1 MVKVSALN
9 WRNSPPM
16 DRAKSDAAY
25 FTRRASEERAA
36 ARRAHDPRS
45 RQTHLDLAERYALAA
60 QSCARHADDA
70 EPMPE
75 APAMAPLLQPEFR
88 ILP

>member
-1 MVKVSALN
+1 M
-9 WRNSPPM
+9 
-16 DRAKSDAAY
+16 DAAY

-45 RQTHLDLAERYALAA
+45 RQTHLDLAERYAAAA
-60 QSCARHADDA
+60 QSGASDAADT
-70 EPMPE
+70 EPQ
-75 APAMAPLLQPEFR
+75 AMAPLLQPEFR

>member
-1 MVKVSALN
+1 L
-9 WRNSPPM
+9 
-16 DRAKSDAAY
+16 DAAY

-45 RQTHLDLAERYALAA
+45 RQTHLDLADRYAQAA
-60 QSCARHADDA
+60 QSCASDGVDT
-70 EPMPE
+70 EPRPE
-75 APAMAPLLQPEFR
+75 AHEMVPLLQPEFR

>member
-1 MVKVSALN
+1 
-9 WRNSPPM
+9 M
-16 DRAKSDAAY
+16 DRAKLDAVY

-45 RQTHLDLAERYALAA
+45 RQTHLDLAERYAQAA
-60 QSCARHADDA
+60 QSCAMDTADA

-75 APAMAPLLQPEFR
+75 AHAAGPLLQPEFR